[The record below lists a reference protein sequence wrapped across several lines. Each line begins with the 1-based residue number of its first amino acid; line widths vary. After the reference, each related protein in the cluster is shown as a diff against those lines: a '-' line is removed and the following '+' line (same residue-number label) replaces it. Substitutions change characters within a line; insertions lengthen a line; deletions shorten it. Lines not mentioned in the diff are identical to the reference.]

1 MNWKK
6 LGLTAGLS
14 LSLALTACGSTE
26 DDSSNGGD
34 SGDSKE
40 SVGEQLDY
48 TLTGIESGAGIMVAT
63 DKALEEYDNL
73 EGWEV
78 SSSSSAVMTE
88 QLGNA
93 IENKEPIIVTGW
105 TPHWKFAEYDLK
117 YLEDP
122 KEAYGSTEH
131 INTIVR
137 KGFEEDMPKA
147 AKILDNF
154 KWTPDDMQS
163 VMLELQE
170 GTDPVKA
177 AKNWIEN
184 NGDKVDEWTKGIEDG
199 SGTVKLAYVPWQS
212 EISSTHVISEVLKQ
226 KGFETDLTQAGIGPM
241 FQAIADGDSDAMTSA
256 WLPRTHGDHYEKFK
270 DEFVDLGENLDGAKI
285 GLVVPKYMDIDSIED
300 LQPKE

>member
-14 LSLALTACGSTE
+14 LSLALAACGSTE
-26 DDSSNGGD
+26 DSSSGD
-34 SGDSKE
+34 SGDSE
-40 SVGEQLDY
+40 NSVGEQLDY
-48 TLTGIESGAGIMVAT
+48 TITGIESGAGIMVAT
-63 DKALEEYDNL
+63 DNALKDYENL

-93 IENKEPIIVTGW
+93 IDNEEPIIVTGW

-117 YLEDP
+117 YLKDP
-122 KEAYGSTEH
+122 KEVYGSTEH

-137 KGFEEDMPKA
+137 KGFEEDMPDA

-154 KWTPDDMQS
+154 KWSPEDMQS

-170 GTDPVKA
+170 GTEPVQA
-177 AKNWIEN
+177 AQNWVEN
-184 NGDKVDEWTKGIEDG
+184 NQNKVDEWTKGIEDG

-241 FQAIADGDSDAMTSA
+241 FQAIAEGDSDAMTSA
-256 WLPRTHGDHYEKFK
+256 WLPRTHGDHYESFE
-270 DEFVDLGENLDGAKI
+270 DEFVDLGANLEGAKI
-285 GLVVPKYMDIDSIED
+285 GLVVPDYMDIESIED
-300 LQPKE
+300 LEPKE